1 MFPLV
6 LGQIRT
12 LLALAALGATS
23 FTRPA
28 AASAQDEWRPR
39 TVPLLGA
46 SYSPDLGL
54 LIGVGVAHTRYG
66 FRALPPSTRLL
77 ASAELSTG
85 AGSYRAAV
93 EGQFRR
99 PLAPGILSI
108 ELRASG
114 LEILRFYG
122 FGNETDASQP
132 DSVYRVRQ
140 KQLVL
145 APEVSAR
152 LAARL
157 RLGVGPLVKYTHTY
171 SDTGTI
177 LTRTGPYYGA
187 GNFGQV
193 GTRAELELD
202 TRDMPVAPARGAH
215 LRVAAEW
222 YPAAW
227 DVIDPLGSVSAEA
240 STYASAGDTPAAT
253 LALRVG
259 GAAASGTVPFSEWC
273 TSAGKRPSA
282 AMPSSAS
289 PGARGRTRTPNCGYG
304 SGGSPSAIT
313 GYSGSR
319 TRVGSGSQ
327 TRRRTAGTP
336 LQAVVSGSAGSTAA
350 PTRSRLRRRKVPRPR
365 RSTCA
370 RDSCS
375 EANGDFSAT
384 R

>member
-77 ASAELSTG
+77 ASAEVSTG

-215 LRVAAEW
+215 LQVAAEW

-227 DVIDPLGSVSAEA
+227 DVIDPFGSVSAEA
-240 STYASAGDTPAAT
+240 STYASVGDPPA
-253 LALRVG
+253 LFP
-259 GAAASGTVPFSEWC
+259 SPSWC

>member
-54 LIGVGVAHTRYG
+54 LIGVEVAHTRYG

-77 ASAELSTG
+77 ASAEFATG

-99 PLAPGILSI
+99 PLAPAILSI

-227 DVIDPLGSVSAEA
+227 DVIDPFGSVSAEA
-240 STYASAGDTPAAT
+240 STYASAGDPPAAT

-259 GAAASGTVPFSEWC
+259 GAAASGTVPFSELVHVGGEA
-273 TSAGKRPSA
+273 TVRGYAEQRFA
-282 AMPSSAS
+282 
-289 PGARGRTRTPNCGYG
+289 GRTGAYAN
-304 SGGSPSAIT
+304 AE
-313 GYSGSR
+313 
-319 TRVGSGSQ
+319 
-327 TRRRTAGTP
+327 
-336 LQAVVSGSAGSTAA
+336 L
-350 PTRSRLRRRKVPRPR
+350 RLRLGWLSIGDYGVFGLADAGRVWVADEPSDRWHGAAGGGLWFGWQHRRANTFSLAAAKSP
-365 RSTCA
+365 
-370 RDSCS
+370 
-375 EANGDFSAT
+375 EATAIYVRAGFLF
-384 R
+384 

>member
-12 LLALAALGATS
+12 LLALAALGDTS

-28 AASAQDEWRPR
+28 AASA
-39 TVPLLGA
+39 
-46 SYSPDLGL
+46 
-54 LIGVGVAHTRYG
+54 
-66 FRALPPSTRLL
+66 
-77 ASAELSTG
+77 
-85 AGSYRAAV
+85 
-93 EGQFRR
+93 
-99 PLAPGILSI
+99 
-108 ELRASG
+108 

-157 RLGVGPLVKYTHTY
+157 RLGVGPLVMYTHTY

-215 LRVAAEW
+215 LQVAAEW
-222 YPAAW
+222 YPASW
-227 DVIDPLGSVSAEA
+227 DV
-240 STYASAGDTPAAT
+240 GD
-253 LALRVG
+253 
-259 GAAASGTVPFSEWC
+259 SF
-273 TSAGKRPSA
+273 
-282 AMPSSAS
+282 
-289 PGARGRTRTPNCGYG
+289 
-304 SGGSPSAIT
+304 
-313 GYSGSR
+313 
-319 TRVGSGSQ
+319 
-327 TRRRTAGTP
+327 
-336 LQAVVSGSAGSTAA
+336 
-350 PTRSRLRRRKVPRPR
+350 
-365 RSTCA
+365 
-370 RDSCS
+370 
-375 EANGDFSAT
+375 
-384 R
+384 